1 MSLPKGYLPS
11 INQNKLLTKLINMV
25 KYEDS
30 IQDLSLV
37 GWEGILGQEE
47 STFGFVL
54 YIMIRFW
61 ATGYMLWSV
70 LLSLGYTRLDT
81 QAENLEAQ
89 GKAKIYKDW
98 ITLCRKQVKWF
109 ALHTDFLWTVVA
121 RVKGQPGYLIGW
133 VTKKRQLMGSWVSCL
148 LSHATSTQ
156 TPNAYLLP
164 PHNGK
169 EKSSVFTF
177 CQASQ
182 QQPLGLCP
190 RYLKWLNKMVFSA
203 SHCIHTQMSSINT
216 LLSSRVQPL
225 FCAFT
230 DWYLSRLTP

>member
-121 RVKGQPGYLIGW
+121 RVKGQPGYLVGW

-156 TPNAYLLP
+156 TPNAYLLL
-164 PHNGK
+164 PHSGK
-169 EKSSVFTF
+169 EKSK
-177 CQASQ
+177 A
-182 QQPLGLCP
+182 L
-190 RYLKWLNKMVFSA
+190 YLLFAK
-203 SHCIHTQMSSINT
+203 
-216 LLSSRVQPL
+216 LLSSSPWVCVHAIWSGLTKWSFQPHIV
-225 FCAFT
+225 FT
-230 DWYLSRLTP
+230 HRWVL